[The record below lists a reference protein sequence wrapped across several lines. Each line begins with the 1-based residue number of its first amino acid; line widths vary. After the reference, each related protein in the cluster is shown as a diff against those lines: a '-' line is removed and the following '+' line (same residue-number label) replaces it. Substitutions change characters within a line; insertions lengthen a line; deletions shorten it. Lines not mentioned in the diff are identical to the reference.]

1 MFLEVRDLSVS
12 YGAVEALS
20 NVSLH
25 INEGEIV
32 TLLGANGAGKSSMLH
47 AISRIIPAK
56 SGRIIFNGNDI
67 TGERPETIVRKGIAH
82 CPEGRKIFFD
92 LTVLENLQIGAYSIR
107 EQDII
112 DANLEKMFNY
122 FPVLK
127 DRRSQKG
134 GTLSGGEQQMLAVGR
149 SLMSSP
155 KLLLLDE
162 PSLGLAP
169 KLIDQIFDIIREI
182 NHKEK
187 VTVFLIE
194 QNANE
199 ALLHAD
205 RAYVLENGR
214 ISITSENAEELLSN
228 PHIIRAYLG
237 G

>member
-1 MFLEVRDLSVS
+1 MFLEVKELSVS
-12 YGAVEALS
+12 YGAVEALK

-32 TLLGANGAGKSSMLH
+32 ALLGANGAGKSSMLD
-47 AISRIIPAK
+47 AISRIAPAK
-56 SGRIIFNGNDI
+56 SGRIIFNGSEI
-67 TGERPETIVRKGIAH
+67 TREKPENIVRKGIAH

-92 LTVLENLQIGAYSIR
+92 LTVLENLQIGAYTIR
-107 EQDII
+107 DPNALK
-112 DANLEKMFNY
+112 ANLEKIFTY

-127 DRRSQKG
+127 DRRGQKG

-149 SLMSSP
+149 ALMSSP

-214 ISITSENAEELLSN
+214 ITISADNAEDLLKN
-228 PHIIRAYLG
+228 PHIIKAYLG

>member
-1 MFLEVRDLSVS
+1 MFLEVKELSVS
-12 YGAVEALS
+12 YGAVDALE

-32 TLLGANGAGKSSMLH
+32 ALLGANGAGKSSMLD
-47 AISRIIPAK
+47 AISRIVPAK
-56 SGRIIFNGNDI
+56 SGRIIFNGADI
-67 TGERPETIVRKGIAH
+67 TKEKPENVVRKGIAH

-92 LTVLENLQIGAYSIR
+92 LTVLENLQLGAYTVK
-107 EQDII
+107 DP
-112 DANLEKMFNY
+112 DAVLVNLEKIFTY

-127 DRRSQKG
+127 DRRKQKG

-169 KLIDQIFDIIREI
+169 KLIDQIFEIIRKI
-182 NHKEK
+182 NFLEK

-214 ISITSENAEELLSN
+214 ISIISDNAEELLKN

>member
-1 MFLEVRDLSVS
+1 MFLEVKELSVS
-12 YGAVEALS
+12 YGAVEALK

-32 TLLGANGAGKSSMLH
+32 ALLGANGAGKSSMLD
-47 AISRIIPAK
+47 AISRIVPAK
-56 SGRIIFNGNDI
+56 SGRIIFNGSEI
-67 TGERPETIVRKGIAH
+67 TREKPENIVRKGIAH

-92 LTVLENLQIGAYSIR
+92 LTVLENLQIGAYTIR
-107 EQDII
+107 DPNALK
-112 DANLEKMFNY
+112 ANLEKIFTY

-127 DRRSQKG
+127 DRRGQKG

-149 SLMSSP
+149 ALMSSP

-214 ISITSENAEELLSN
+214 ITISADNAEDLLKN
-228 PHIIRAYLG
+228 PHIIKAYLG

>member
-12 YGAVEALS
+12 YGAVEALC

-25 INEGEIV
+25 VNEGEIV
-32 TLLGANGAGKSSMLH
+32 TLLGANGAGKSSMLD
-47 AISRIIPAK
+47 AISRLIPAK

-67 TGERPETIVRKGIAH
+67 TKERPENIVRKGIAH
-82 CPEGRKIFFD
+82 CPEGRKVFYD
-92 LTVLENLQIGAYSIR
+92 LTVLENLQLGAYSIR
-107 EQDII
+107 GQDII
-112 DANLEKMFNY
+112 DANLEKMFSY

-214 ISITSENAEELLSN
+214 ISITSENAEELLRN

>member
-1 MFLEVRDLSVS
+1 MFLEVKELSVS
-12 YGAVEALS
+12 YGAVEALK

-32 TLLGANGAGKSSMLH
+32 ALLGANGAGKSSMLD
-47 AISRIIPAK
+47 AISRLVPIR
-56 SGRIIFNGNDI
+56 SGKIIFKGEEI
-67 TGERPETIVRKGIAH
+67 TRERPENVVRKGIAH
-82 CPEGRKIFFD
+82 CPEGRKIFYD
-92 LTVLENLQIGAYSIR
+92 LTVLENLMLGAYTITDHGTIS
-107 EQDII
+107 Q
-112 DANLEKMFNY
+112 NLERIYSY

-127 DRRSQKG
+127 ERCSQKG

-149 SLMSSP
+149 ALMSSP

-205 RAYVLENGR
+205 RAYVLENGK
-214 ISITSENAEELLSN
+214 ISISSDNAEELLRN
-228 PHIIRAYLG
+228 EHIIKAYLG

>member
-1 MFLEVRDLSVS
+1 MFLDVRKLCVA
-12 YGAVEALS
+12 YGAIDALKS
-20 NVSLH
+20 VSLH

-32 TLLGANGAGKSSMLH
+32 ALLGANGAGKSSVLD
-47 AISRIIPAK
+47 AISRITTAK
-56 SGRIIFNGNDI
+56 SGKIIFNGTDI
-67 TGERPETIVRKGIAH
+67 TNEKPENIVRKGIAH

-92 LTVLENLQIGAYSIR
+92 LTVLENLQLGAYTINDQYAI
-107 EQDII
+107 E
-112 DANLEKMFNY
+112 ANLEKIFTY

-127 DRRSQKG
+127 SRRSQRG

-149 SLMSSP
+149 ALMSSP

-169 KLIDQIFDIIREI
+169 KLIDHIFDIIREI

-214 ISITSENAEELLSN
+214 ISINSDNAEELLKD
-228 PHIIRAYLG
+228 PHIIKAYLG